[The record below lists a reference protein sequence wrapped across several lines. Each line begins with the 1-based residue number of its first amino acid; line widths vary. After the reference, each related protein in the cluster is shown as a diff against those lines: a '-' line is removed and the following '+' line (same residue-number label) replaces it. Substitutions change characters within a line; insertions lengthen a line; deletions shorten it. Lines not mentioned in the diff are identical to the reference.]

1 MPSVQRVSA
10 SSAPALTTAPATDK
24 ATATPAQRAELV
36 AGLQAVPASIAAKYF
51 YDARGSAL
59 FDEITRR
66 PEYYPTRTER
76 HILDSHAEA
85 LAQQIPP
92 GATVI
97 EWGAGNCDKARQL
110 CAVLAPGFFVAL
122 DISADCLRAGVQ
134 QLQAVCPALQVRA
147 VVADLTL
154 DFTLPTDVP
163 RQRRVVFYPGSSI
176 GNYDPPQAL
185 QLLQRMRSLL
195 DSDGALLLGVDLLKP
210 TPVLE
215 AAYDDAAGV
224 TAAFNRNIL
233 RHVNRLMGSDFDEGD
248 WQHRA
253 FFNADEKRI
262 EMHLQA
268 RTEVQ
273 VRWPGALRL
282 FRAGE
287 SIHTENSYKY
297 DLAGF
302 SALLARAG
310 FAQVQSW
317 TDAQDWF
324 AVVLARP

>member
-1 MPSVQRVSA
+1 MPSVQSVSA
-10 SSAPALTTAPATDK
+10 LRAPAIATPPP

-36 AGLQAVPASIAAKYF
+36 AGLQAAQASIASKYF

-59 FDEITRR
+59 FEQITRL
-66 PEYYPTRTER
+66 PEYYPTRTEQ
-76 HILDSHAEA
+76 HILERHAPA
-85 LAQQIPP
+85 LAQQIAP

-97 EWGAGNCDKARQL
+97 EWGAGNCAKARQL
-110 CAVLAPGFFVAL
+110 CAVLAPAFFVAL
-122 DISADCLRAGVQ
+122 DISADCLHAGVQ
-134 QLQAVCPALQVRA
+134 QLQALCPALQVRA

-154 DFTLPTDVP
+154 DLVLPPDVP

-185 QLLQRMRSLL
+185 KLLQRMRALL
-195 DSDGALLLGVDLLKP
+195 DGDGALLLGVDLLKP

-233 RHVNRLMGSDFDEGD
+233 RHVNRLIGSDFDEDD

-253 FFNADEKRI
+253 FFNADAQRI

-268 RTEVQ
+268 RTAVQ
-273 VRWPGALRL
+273 VRWPGALRA

-297 DLAGF
+297 DLQGF
-302 SALLARAG
+302 TELLQCAG

-324 AVVLARP
+324 AVVVARP